1 MRNESM
7 SCCWRERYISRVL
20 KESNITNQCMMLDFK
35 YVLHTV
41 LKCNLVN
48 FEIPNSFLYVILC
61 NWVQLIQ
68 LGEKK
73 CQDWVVTLWRDNAIL
88 GRSYIPFK
96 VFLCLRRTLQ
106 CTVARPID
114 KDYAKNQK
122 REETFFEKK
131 KSLGSLIQHLKA
143 FSTHFLYSKC

>member
-73 CQDWVVTLWRDNAIL
+73 CQDWVVTLWQDNAIL

-96 VFLCLRRTLQ
+96 VFCVPGEPYNAQQNILL
-106 CTVARPID
+106 I
-114 KDYAKNQK
+114 KIMQK
-122 REETFFEKK
+122 IRKEKRIILEK
-131 KSLGSLIQHLKA
+131 KSLGSLRQHLKA
-143 FSTHFLYSKC
+143 FSTHFSYSKC